1 MATEIRLDAWLDIAC
16 LFRTRSEAQRACKAG
31 RVSVNGAPAKPNR
44 LLRGG
49 EELVIAR
56 PFGREQRIRVKALAD
71 RHVSKADARQLYDDL
86 TPPPTPEEVEA
97 RRLERMFRAAAAP
110 PRVPDKRDRRLLR
123 RLKGKA

>member
-1 MATEIRLDAWLDIAC
+1 MVTEMRLDAWLDIAC

-31 RVSVNGAPAKPNR
+31 RVSVNGTPAKPNR

-71 RHVSKADARQLYDDL
+71 RHVSKADARQLYHDL
-86 TPPPTPEEVEA
+86 TPPPTPEELEA
-97 RRLERMFRAAAAP
+97 RRLERMFRSPAP
-110 PRVPDKRDRRLLR
+110 LRAPDKRDRRLLR

>member
-71 RHVSKADARQLYDDL
+71 RHV
-86 TPPPTPEEVEA
+86 
-97 RRLERMFRAAAAP
+97 
-110 PRVPDKRDRRLLR
+110 
-123 RLKGKA
+123 